1 MTILSKLVS
10 VFVAVSLVQCSFNM
24 NTNQVSGEGPVITKN
39 FEIENPE
46 KIKVSNGWDVQL
58 IPNQSPQVV
67 VKANENLME
76 ILEINESEGTLSLG
90 AQDNIGNADSK
101 LVKIY
106 YDSQLKLIKASSG
119 TNLMAKEKLILGT
132 STIDASSGADMEL
145 SIKAD
150 VLKVEGSS
158 GSDIELK
165 ADSQELTLNAS
176 SSSDITINGDNKRL
190 KAKATSGSDVELEG
204 ISEDL
209 ELEATSG
216 SDIHARD
223 LQAKRIKAKASS
235 GASVDCYPVDA
246 LEATASSGADIR
258 YYNDPAK
265 NVTSRSSSGG
275 SVKRD

>member
-119 TNLMAKEKLILGT
+119 TNLMAKEKLILDT

-165 ADSQELTLNAS
+165 ADSKELTLNAS

>member
-76 ILEINESEGTLSLG
+76 ILQINESEGTLSLG

-119 TNLMAKEKLILGT
+119 TNLMTKERHPAHT

>member
-1 MTILSKLVS
+1 MTILSKLLS

-24 NTNQVSGEGPVITKN
+24 NTNQLSGEGPVITKN
-39 FEIENPE
+39 FEIENPDE
-46 KIKVSNGWDVQL
+46 IEVSNGWDVQL
-58 IPNQSPQVV
+58 IPNQPPQVV

-76 ILEINESEGTLSLG
+76 ILEINESDGTLSLG
-90 AQDNIGNADSK
+90 AEDNIGKADSK

-145 SIKAD
+145 SVKAD
-150 VLKVEGSS
+150 ILEVEGSS

-165 ADSQELTLNAS
+165 ADSQELTVNAS
-176 SSSDITINGDNKRL
+176 SSADITIAGDNKRL
-190 KAKATSGSDVELEG
+190 KAEATSGSDVELEG
-204 ISEDL
+204 ISEYL

-216 SDIHARD
+216 SDIYARD
-223 LQAKRIKAKASS
+223 LQAKKVKAEASS
-235 GASVDCYPVDA
+235 GASIDCYPIDE

-258 YYNDPAK
+258 YHNDPAN
-265 NVTSRSSSGG
+265 NVSSSSSSGG
-275 SVKRD
+275 SIKRD